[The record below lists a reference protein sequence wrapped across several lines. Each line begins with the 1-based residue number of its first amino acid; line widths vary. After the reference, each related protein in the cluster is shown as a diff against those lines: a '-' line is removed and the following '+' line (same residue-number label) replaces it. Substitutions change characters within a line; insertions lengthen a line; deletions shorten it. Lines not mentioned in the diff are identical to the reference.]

1 MPYFKDDKL
10 YFYYRASLSFLVLIA
25 IITSTPVFSQDFD
38 DQYEQVKS
46 ELRLTKEYFITRDSI
61 YLNGNELAKGCLL
74 LIESKNKLKDKLYN
88 ESDSLLKLAKSHFE
102 IYKCSKGVGFC
113 EFYFGNIA
121 SSRNDLEGIIVGYT
135 NSLDYFKTCGYYDG
149 VVLSYFKLATYFS
162 RNHNELEAK
171 KYFSR
176 GEKYIVRTDN
186 ERIKISY
193 YLNYAAYLTELT
205 EADSALVFYDYILT
219 TFEDKL
225 NDDRKARVYNN
236 LAANYIVLGEWNNA
250 LKFLNR
256 SFELKAQL
264 NDTIGLM
271 RTSQNLF
278 KYHVQL
284 QHVDKA
290 REFHKQLT
298 QFFKNDTSD
307 YGTYVDFLHNELQYY
322 LLLNEADSVS
332 KLLPLYRN
340 ASIKYENSAFSD
352 KLIEMQKG
360 FELKEKDREIA
371 LLEKED
377 ALNQAHL
384 KTKNILIA
392 VAVGFVVV
400 LLIVAYLIN
409 RQRRELVQSRKR
421 LLRQKEDITGMNE
434 QLRVSNLA
442 KDRILSVIGHD
453 LRGPVGGLKE
463 LIELYMELP
472 EYEPNDVEN
481 LLKAARESSTSTYH
495 LLENLLSWANSQRG
509 DIEFKPMATPLAPLI
524 KHSVKL
530 LDKSINTRRIK
541 FTFDIPETLV
551 VQVDMNMLRTIIR
564 NLVSNAIKYSPEHGE
579 VRIKACPKDNN
590 IHLCI
595 SDNGSGMTGE
605 EAQSIFH
612 KKETYFIGSEFSAKG
627 TGLGLILCKE
637 FVERH
642 EGRIWIESQKGAGT
656 TVCFSLP
663 HSQKIGQN
671 IVTENAFSN

>member
-1 MPYFKDDKL
+1 MKCMIIVQKVIAYFVFLCIFFSCKEKVNNIKEFKL
-10 YFYYRASLSFLVLIA
+10 PESHNE
-25 IITSTPVFSQDFD
+25 SQVYLKTNFDF
-38 DQYEQVKS
+38 V
-46 ELRLTKEYFITRDSI
+46 DSI
-61 YLNGNELAKGCLL
+61 ANTNDHLDNYLNGHLCFYKAKQ
-74 LIESKNKLKDKLYN
+74 E
-88 ESDSLLKLAKSHFE
+88 LLKGNAESALDLFNRALVNFTE
-102 IYKCSKGVGFC
+102 IEHKES
-113 EFYFGNIA
+113 
-121 SSRNDLEGIIVGYT
+121 LGYT
-135 NSLDYFKTCGYYDG
+135 YY
-149 VVLSYFKLATYFS
+149 
-162 RNHNELEAK
+162 
-171 KYFSR
+171 
-176 GEKYIVRTDN
+176 YISKINFDKGLL
-186 ERIKISY
+186 RIGINNALNGIDLFEQINDHLGSC
-193 YLNYAAYLTELT
+193 YL
-205 EADSALVFYDYILT
+205 FIL
-219 TFEDKL
+219 L
-225 NDDRKARVYNN
+225 GNN
-236 LAANYIVLGEWNNA
+236 LAKNDNYNSSINYYENAAVLASRIDNKKLLRNIQFNQAGLYLLNDKCYESLELYNKVEKSNVLTNKERNKIYNNKAHIFRKLGVLDSAYYYYQICLKRRLKERDSTGLAIIWNNLLSLYIQNGQ
-250 LKFLNR
+250 LKKANAAYEELNQL
-256 SFELKAQL
+256 ELLIPKSEKYKSML
-264 NDTIGLM
+264 N
-271 RTSQNLF
+271 
-278 KYHVQL
+278 KYYI
-284 QHVDKA
+284 K
-290 REFHKQLT
+290 
-298 QFFKNDTSD
+298 
-307 YGTYVDFLHNELQYY
+307 
-322 LLLNEADSVS
+322 LLNTGNEQLIMEHKDLGAYQDSLS
-332 KLLPLYRN
+332 N
-340 ASIKYENSAFSD
+340 AAFSD
-352 KLIEMQKG
+352 KLIDMQKS

-472 EYEPNDVEN
+472 EYEPNDIEN

-579 VRIKACPKDNN
+579 VRIEACPKDNS

-642 EGRIWIESQKGAGT
+642 SGRIWIESQKGAGT

-671 IVTENAFSN
+671 IVIENAFSN